1 MTDTHA
7 TTAHATT
14 AHTPTAPHGE
24 GHGADHEHA
33 PLSYRFL
40 LLIWAG
46 LMFLTV
52 TTVAVARIDLGF
64 MNIIVAM
71 GVASLKAALV
81 IFFFMH
87 LKYENWIIKGMVL
100 TAFIILA
107 IAIGLTFADVGYR
120 Y

>member
-7 TTAHATT
+7 TTH
-14 AHTPTAPHGE
+14 PME
-24 GHGADHEHA
+24 GHGQDHEHA
-33 PLSYRFL
+33 PLGYRFL
-40 LLIWAG
+40 TLIWVG
-46 LMFLTV
+46 LMILTV
-52 TTVAVARIDLGF
+52 VTVAVSKVDLGYL
-64 MNIIVAM
+64 NIAVAM
-71 GVASLKAALV
+71 GVASVKASLV

-107 IAIGLTFADVGYR
+107 IAIGLTFVDVGYR

>member
-1 MTDTHA
+1 MTDTTNTTHA
-7 TTAHATT
+7 AAH
-14 AHTPTAPHGE
+14 
-24 GHGADHEHA
+24 ADHEHA

-40 LLIWAG
+40 TLIWVG
-46 LMFLTV
+46 LMILTLV
-52 TTVAVARIDLGF
+52 TVAVSKVDLGY
-64 MNIIVAM
+64 MNVVVAM
-71 GVASLKAALV
+71 GVASVKASLV

-107 IAIGLTFADVGYR
+107 IAIGLTFVDVGYR

>member
-7 TTAHATT
+7 TDN
-14 AHTPTAPHGE
+14 
-24 GHGADHEHA
+24 GHGHGQDHG

-40 LLIWAG
+40 TLIWVG
-46 LMFLTV
+46 LMVLTIV
-52 TTVAVARIDLGF
+52 TVAVSKVDLGF
-64 MNIIVAM
+64 LNVTVALA
-71 GVASLKAALV
+71 VASVKASLV

-100 TAFIILA
+100 TTFVILA
-107 IAIGLTFADVGYR
+107 IAIGFTFFDVGYR

>member
-1 MTDTHA
+1 MTD
-7 TTAHATT
+7 AHATQT
-14 AHTPTAPHGE
+14 HGE
-24 GHGADHEHA
+24 GHEHDHEHQ

-40 LLIWAG
+40 TLIWAG
-46 LMFLTV
+46 LMCLTA
-52 TTVAVARIDLGF
+52 TTVAVAKIDLGYL
-64 MNIIVAM
+64 NIVVAM
-71 GVASLKAALV
+71 GVASCKAALV

-107 IAIGLTFADVGYR
+107 IAIGLTFVDVGYR

>member
-1 MTDTHA
+1 MTDTNA
-7 TTAHATT
+7 TPMHEAHA
-14 AHTPTAPHGE
+14 AHGASHGE
-24 GHGADHEHA
+24 GHEAGHA

-40 LLIWAG
+40 LLIWIG
-46 LMFLTV
+46 LMCLTV
-52 TTVAVARIDLGF
+52 ITVGVAQIDLGF

-107 IAIGLTFADVGYR
+107 IAIGLTFVDVGYR

>member
-1 MTDTHA
+1 MTD
-7 TTAHATT
+7 TT
-14 AHTPTAPHGE
+14 AHTLTTPHGE

-40 LLIWAG
+40 TCIWAG
-46 LMFLTV
+46 LMACTV
-52 TTVAVARIDLGF
+52 LTVAVALVDLGF
-64 MNIIVAM
+64 LNVAVAL
-71 GVASLKAALV
+71 GVASLKAGLV

-100 TAFIILA
+100 TAFILLA
-107 IAIGLTFADVGYR
+107 IAIGLTFVDVGYR

>member
-7 TTAHATT
+7 TTQSQ
-14 AHTPTAPHGE
+14 E
-24 GHGADHEHA
+24 GHSQDHEHG
-33 PLSYRFL
+33 PLGYRFL
-40 LLIWAG
+40 TLIWVG
-46 LMFLTV
+46 LMILTV
-52 TTVAVARIDLGF
+52 ATVAVSKVDLGY
-64 MNIIVAM
+64 MNVIVAL
-71 GVASLKAALV
+71 GVASIKASLV

-107 IAIGLTFADVGYR
+107 IAIGLTFVDVGYR